1 MKNILSAFVVAL
13 TLTGATAFVNGPA
26 AAKNDLIV
34 FTSTKVSAFP
44 VPTCP
49 PDDPN
54 GCGIAGN

>member
-1 MKNILSAFVVAL
+1 MKNILSTFVVVL
-13 TLTGATAFVNGPA
+13 TLIGATAFENNGI
-26 AAKNDLIV
+26 AKNDLAVI
-34 FTSTKVSAFP
+34 TTTKASAFP